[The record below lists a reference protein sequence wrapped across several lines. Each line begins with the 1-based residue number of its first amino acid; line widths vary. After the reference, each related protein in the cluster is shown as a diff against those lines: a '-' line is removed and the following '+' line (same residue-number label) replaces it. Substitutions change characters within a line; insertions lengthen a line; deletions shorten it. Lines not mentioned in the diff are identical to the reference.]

1 MNYSAKEKEFYR
13 AILSRMS
20 FEEHTQAEFSKLM
33 ASEGNIIEAIA
44 QIEDDEVRRSLVEVL
59 VLMAVYDGDLVE
71 KERDFLI
78 KTATHLNVPLD
89 ISEVEQRARDYQV
102 VVEKNIFQKAAG
114 STKETASKA
123 AGIAGQVAG
132 QVAGNVKG
140 AAATAG
146 GKVTSAFGSVFRRKK
161 DSVIICVNCKKEV
174 AAGFKFCPACG
185 QSIATEKKC
194 ISCDEVLPI
203 DFSFCPHCGAAQHE

>member
-1 MNYSAKEKEFYR
+1 
-13 AILSRMS
+13 
-20 FEEHTQAEFSKLM
+20 M
-33 ASEGNIIEAIA
+33 ASEGNIIEAIV

-59 VLMAVYDGDLVE
+59 VLMAVYDGELVE

-89 ISEVEQRARDYQV
+89 ISEVEQQARDYQV

-123 AGIAGQVAG
+123 AGIAGQA
-132 QVAGNVKG
+132 AGNVKG
-140 AAATAG
+140 AAAAAG
-146 GKVTSAFGSVFRRKK
+146 GKVTSAFGNVFQRKK
-161 DSVIICVNCKKEV
+161 VSVIICVNCKKEV

-185 QSIATEKKC
+185 QSIAIEKNC

-203 DFSFCPHCGAAQHE
+203 DFSFCPHCGAAQL